1 MQNNGEG
8 KAEDEEERREGQ
20 RETDRAV
27 PRDGTAGGGGSRR
40 HSLVE
45 GEEKSS
51 TSSRNERGRQVFFID
66 FGPKS
71 IPPQTMKIKS
81 IYKE

>member
-1 MQNNGEG
+1 LNSPLFTLQNNGEG
-8 KAEDEEERREGQ
+8 KAEDEEERKEGW

-51 TSSRNERGRQVFFID
+51 TGSRNERGRQVFLLILD
-66 FGPKS
+66 PNLSLLK
-71 IPPQTMKIKS
+71 P
-81 IYKE
+81 